1 MWEAFFLL
9 AAALASLP
17 PAALCCKGE
26 LECYVGQNDE
36 GKEPKVALQKTECP
50 KACGTLI
57 AKAKGDVLYDHQ
69 GNLIGQ

>member
-1 MWEAFFLL
+1 MQSFLLL
-9 AAALASLP
+9 AAVSLF
-17 PAALCCKGE
+17 PAPALCCKGE

-57 AKAKGDVLYDHQ
+57 AKAKGHVLHDHK